1 MSSLH
6 TRCVFQFVLGVCEA
20 VVGDV
25 YKSGADNLT
34 RPVSSGKQTFGTK
47 RPEWPVTEPIPK
59 LSGKLQVCH
68 TTQTKHFPKLCG
80 QLQVLHRT
88 HPKTVRKITKLSVKL
103 PLYH

>member
-68 TTQTKHFPKLCG
+68 
-80 QLQVLHRT
+80 RT
-88 HPKTVRKITKLSVKL
+88 NPKTLRKTTGTSQNTS
-103 PLYH
+103 